1 MSAFREAPAP
11 SADAVR
17 SIRIA
22 HTLIERYLV
31 LARMQPQS
39 SGEMELQ
46 IGEARQIYPE
56 IWRHLDVARKA
67 LVASGRDVTRFD
79 EYRRSELVELGV
91 TDVDFSR
98 ELDFAALMLGRIR
111 ERTVKTATFNVGGAQ
126 RAASA
131 MGALMATMPEVDF
144 AALARAEERD
154 PGSRLAPRGQVA
166 RHREVAGRRRCR
178 RRRRGADPPAR
189 DGAVRHAG
197 SRGTSSRR
205 GTAATAGSGPGPDRH
220 AAPAVR
226 GVLQSADEAEPARG
240 ATRRAPDRHRR
251 RSSRRSGARRRIR
264 RAPIVTSSSSA
275 FGVDDVVCEGIL
287 APALALFV
295 LAGGK
300 RALLAPEDTFTIIL
314 TAPVDLIPPA
324 PAPLPMFV
332 GIGDFD
338 GDGTDEV
345 VTADATHLIVTE
357 VRDGAFVDIPGPT
370 LKAGCSAVPRV
381 EGDFRNGNTGKR
393 AMLVLAVD
401 NPHPKQGCPT
411 TGRHTYSFAGGALVE
426 D

>member
-1 MSAFREAPAP
+1 MP

-31 LARMQPQS
+31 LARMQPPS
-39 SGEMELQ
+39 SAELELQ
-46 IGEARQIYPE
+46 IGEAQQIYPE

-144 AALARAEERD
+144 AALARAEDREIRAA
-154 PGSRLAPRGQVA
+154 GSLHAGKWLGIVKWLVAAAAVAGVAVLIHRLATSHGDAPPHPRA
-166 RHREVAGRRRCR
+166 RVQEPPPPPDPKQDRIELLRNLYARTCDPHAKQSLLEALREVGQ
-178 RRRRGADPPAR
+178 
-189 DGAVRHAG
+189 
-197 SRGTSSRR
+197 T
-205 GTAATAGSGPGPDRH
+205 GTAEMIEKERCTPPHPGCD
-220 AAPAVR
+220 
-226 GVLQSADEAEPARG
+226 
-240 ATRRAPDRHRR
+240 RRAELEVR
-251 RSSRRSGARRRIR
+251 
-264 RAPIVTSSSSA
+264 
-275 FGVDDVVCEGIL
+275 FGVDDLVCEGVL
-287 APALALFV
+287 APQPALFV

-300 RALLAPEDTFTIIL
+300 RALFAAEVVHLTHTPRPEL
-314 TAPVDLIPPA
+314 VELIPAA
-324 PAPLPMFV
+324 PAPLPAFV
-332 GIGDFD
+332 GLGDFD
-338 GDGTDEV
+338 GDGSDEV
-345 VTADATHLIVTE
+345 VTADDTHLIVTKIQG
-357 VRDGAFVDIPGPT
+357 GAFVDIPGPT

-381 EGDFRNGNTGKR
+381 EADFRNGNTGKR
-393 AMLVLAVD
+393 AMLVLGVD
-401 NPHPKQGCPT
+401 DPHPKRGCPT